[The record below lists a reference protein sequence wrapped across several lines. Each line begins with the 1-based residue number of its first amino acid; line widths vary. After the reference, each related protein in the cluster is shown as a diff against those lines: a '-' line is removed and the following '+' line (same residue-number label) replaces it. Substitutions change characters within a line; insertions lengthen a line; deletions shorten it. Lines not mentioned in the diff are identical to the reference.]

1 MLLVNILFL
10 STLIDNNNF
19 NHNKLFL
26 NNLDSSSLHLMSNDL
41 QINNIGIVDFRKIL
55 RTSNSMKMLGNKFI
69 NAEKKL
75 NLKTKLK
82 QVKLKKKEKI
92 LLNQK
97 NKISVENYNYNIK
110 LFKEEVFKIQNINK
124 QERFILNKSF
134 QENQKKLK
142 DLLAKII
149 KEISIKKNIN
159 IILLKENI
167 FLLNDQSIDFTNE
180 ALNSFNKKTRN
191 LKIKIITS
199 D

>member
-1 MLLVNILFL
+1 
-10 STLIDNNNF
+10 
-19 NHNKLFL
+19 
-26 NNLDSSSLHLMSNDL
+26 MSNDL

-110 LFKEEVFKIQNINK
+110 
-124 QERFILNKSF
+124 
-134 QENQKKLK
+134 
-142 DLLAKII
+142 
-149 KEISIKKNIN
+149 
-159 IILLKENI
+159 
-167 FLLNDQSIDFTNE
+167 
-180 ALNSFNKKTRN
+180 
-191 LKIKIITS
+191 
-199 D
+199 